1 MKLLHIDSSILG
13 AGSVSRTLSAAIVA
27 AQTAQHPGLEIVR
40 RDLAAQPLD
49 HLTGAHLAAG
59 QGATPE
65 NAAVAADIASGQAA
79 IDEFLAADIVVIGA
93 PMYNFSI
100 SSQLKAWIDRVAVA
114 GRTFRYTENGPEGL
128 AGGKTVI
135 IASSRGGYYG
145 EGAPAAGLDHQ
156 ETYLKGLFG
165 FLGVTDLR
173 FIRAE
178 GVALGEE
185 ARGKSL
191 EAARGEILKLAA

>member
-1 MKLLHIDSSILG
+1 
-13 AGSVSRTLSAAIVA
+13 
-27 AQTAQHPGLEIVR
+27 
-40 RDLAAQPLD
+40 
-49 HLTGAHLAAG
+49 
-59 QGATPE
+59 
-65 NAAVAADIASGQAA
+65 
-79 IDEFLAADIVVIGA
+79 
-93 PMYNFSI
+93 
-100 SSQLKAWIDRVAVA
+100 VA

-128 AGGKTVI
+128 AGDKTVI
-135 IASSRGGYYG
+135 IASSRGGHYG

-191 EAARGEILKLAA
+191 EAAQGEILKLAA

>member
-13 AGSVSRTLSAAIVA
+13 EGSVSRTLSAAIVA
-27 AQTAQHPGLEIVR
+27 AQAAQHPGLEIVR

-65 NAAVAADIASGQAA
+65 SAALAADIASGQAA
-79 IDEFLAADIVVIGA
+79 LDEFLAADIVVIGA
-93 PMYNFSI
+93 PMYNFSV
-100 SSQLKAWIDRVAVA
+100 SSHLKAWIDRVAVA
-114 GRTFRYTENGPEGL
+114 GRTFRYTEKGPEGL

-145 EGAPAAGLDHQ
+145 ADTPAASLDHQ
-156 ETYLKGLFG
+156 EPYLQAVFG
-165 FLGVTDLR
+165 FMGVTDLR

-178 GVALGEE
+178 GVALGPE
-185 ARGKSL
+185 ARGKSI
-191 EAARGEILKLAA
+191 ETAQGEILKLAA